1 MLRWKVFIALQKQPT
16 NSETFVLNNSCYISV
31 LLYNTFL
38 LFQAHFHGILIFN
51 LFQIEQKIFGM
62 AASDFVAPRLT
73 GEKKDSGPPGLLGL
87 KTLSLVKST
96 NYNFREQL
104 ISKGEVC

>member
-1 MLRWKVFIALQKQPT
+1 MGLRLVDK
-16 NSETFVLNNSCYISV
+16 ETWGFKTIKTPQLP
-31 LLYNTFL
+31 
-38 LFQAHFHGILIFN
+38 
-51 LFQIEQKIFGM
+51 IEKKIFGM

-96 NYNFREQL
+96 NYTFREQL
-104 ISKGEVC
+104 ISKGEVR

>member
-1 MLRWKVFIALQKQPT
+1 
-16 NSETFVLNNSCYISV
+16 
-31 LLYNTFL
+31 
-38 LFQAHFHGILIFN
+38 
-51 LFQIEQKIFGM
+51 M

-87 KTLSLVKST
+87 ETLSEVKSN
-96 NYNFREQL
+96 NYTFREQL